1 MPDISRALC
10 LKMVMFP
17 MIGWITFSHSDLHD
31 MTNTFA
37 ETYEVRGSSKN
48 VG

>member
-1 MPDISRALC
+1 M
-10 LKMVMFP
+10 K
-17 MIGWITFSHSDLHD
+17 GWITFGHSDLHD

-37 ETYEVRGSSKN
+37 ETYEVGGGSKN